1 MLIAA
6 REKIDAKC
14 MTLIIGK
21 AEGLKEGAQKTEGSK
36 KNAEAVV
43 SAYPNGQASAQK
55 IKPTSDTYDIAKS
68 LALKKICDMHKVS
81 AKVVKW

>member
-1 MLIAA
+1 MEANQPTKDRRIADPYVIAA

-14 MTLIIGK
+14 MTMIIGK

-43 SAYPNGQASAQK
+43 SAYPNGQASA
-55 IKPTSDTYDIAKS
+55 
-68 LALKKICDMHKVS
+68 
-81 AKVVKW
+81 